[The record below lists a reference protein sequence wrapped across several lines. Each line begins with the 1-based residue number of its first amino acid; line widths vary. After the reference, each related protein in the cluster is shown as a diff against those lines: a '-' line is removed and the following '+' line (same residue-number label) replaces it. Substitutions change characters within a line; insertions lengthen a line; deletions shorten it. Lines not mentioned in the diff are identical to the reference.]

1 MMFPG
6 GKRKALTF
14 SYDDGVE
21 QDRRLVALLNRYGL
35 KGTFNLNSGIQTYA
49 NCWENSGVEIH
60 RLNALGLGSLYRGH
74 EVAVHTLTHPHL
86 DELDGATIRNELY
99 LDKRYLELMFG
110 APVTGMAYP
119 FGEYNSAVLQTAR
132 DAGILYGRTVKS
144 SGGFDLPQEP
154 LELCPTCHHKDPR
167 LMDFA
172 RAFAELDP
180 EEPKLFYVWGHSY
193 EFDVDDNWQVM
204 EEFCSFLSGRDDIFY
219 GTNREVLSPLFAR

>member
-74 EVAVHTLTHPHL
+74 EVAVHTLTPS
-86 DELDGATIRNELY
+86 
-99 LDKRYLELMFG
+99 
-110 APVTGMAYP
+110 P
-119 FGEYNSAVLQTAR
+119 FGR
-132 DAGILYGRTVKS
+132 IGR
-144 SGGFDLPQEP
+144 GHHPQ
-154 LELCPTCHHKDPR
+154 
-167 LMDFA
+167 
-172 RAFAELDP
+172 
-180 EEPKLFYVWGHSY
+180 
-193 EFDVDDNWQVM
+193 
-204 EEFCSFLSGRDDIFY
+204 
-219 GTNREVLSPLFAR
+219 